1 MSMDRLWEVIAVL
14 CLFISV
20 KAQDVS
26 NQHEINPL
34 HPSAAVVLV
43 VLSIMFCLTFLIVA
57 YAKFCNRPEP
67 YRANGVQDP
76 GGIVR
81 TRSRFSG
88 IDRTIIESLPF
99 FRFSSLKGSKEG
111 LECAVCLSRFEETE
125 ILRLLPRCRH
135 AFHMN
140 CIDKWLENHSS
151 CPLCRYKIDVG
162 DLKSLTYT
170 NSFRNPRTSVE
181 EPNLEFFIQREQNQE
196 RSSRFNMANTFQRL
210 ARVKREE
217 PLIQEFRNES
227 NDGKLL
233 HSFKHKI
240 IVSDVIY
247 KSRWSDVNSSD
258 LMSLNSEMLDVMS
271 GKRFSS
277 MESSSGRFTS
287 ELSAKEQILK
297 IKEDMERKR
306 FYESK
311 VAKTENSSG
320 ETSSCPNDP
329 KIELD
334 KSIMSKSLDPAQK
347 RSMSEITNISRF
359 TELNARSRI
368 SGLSTPANMENDD
381 NVRRLWLPIAR
392 RTIQWL
398 AGRETSSEAR
408 KHEVN
413 V

>member
-1 MSMDRLWEVIAVL
+1 MDHLRGVIAVF
-14 CLFISV
+14 CLFICV
-20 KAQDVS
+20 KAQNAS
-26 NQHEINPL
+26 NQHDINPL
-34 HPSAAVVLV
+34 HPSMSVVLA
-43 VLSIMFCLTFLIVA
+43 VLSIMFCMTFLIVA
-57 YAKFCNRPEP
+57 YAKFCQRLEP
-67 YRANGVQDP
+67 RANEVQDP

-81 TRSRFSG
+81 SRSRFSG

-111 LECAVCLSRFEETE
+111 LECAVCLSRFEDTE
-125 ILRLLPRCRH
+125 ILRLLPKCRH

-151 CPLCRYKIDVG
+151 CPLCRYRFDVG

-170 NSFRNPRTSVE
+170 NSFRNPRTSGE

-196 RSSRFNMANTFQRL
+196 RSSRFNVANTFQKL
-210 ARVKREE
+210 ARGKREE
-217 PLIQEFRNES
+217 PLIQEFRNE
-227 NDGKLL
+227 NDERKLM
-233 HSFKHKI
+233 HNFKHKI
-240 IVSDVIY
+240 IVSDVIH

-258 LMSLNSEMLDVMS
+258 LMSLNSEMLNVMS
-271 GKRFSS
+271 RKGFSS
-277 MESSSGRFTS
+277 MESCSGRLTN

-311 VAKTENSSG
+311 ITASETRSG
-320 ETSSCPNDP
+320 ETSSCSNDSN
-329 KIELD
+329 IELER
-334 KSIMSKSLDPAQK
+334 SMMSKSLDPAQK

-359 TELNARSRI
+359 TELSTSSRI
-368 SGLSTPANMENDD
+368 SGFSTSSNVEKDD
-381 NVRRLWLPIAR
+381 KVRKLWIPIAR
-392 RTIQWL
+392 RTIQWF

-408 KHEVN
+408 KHTVN